1 MLQQTKVKL
10 KIRIKRKGEFSVL
23 YLDLDNFKA
32 YNDVYGFLKGDEIT
46 KKSWIVAIMLFVFI
60 TLLICYAVQFLTL
73 NPNTPELAAS
83 QTALLQTSGITLVF
97 ILISFFIYLWIDDIE
112 AKMGKR
118 KSIDNS
124 MDWFWRNV

>member
-1 MLQQTKVKL
+1 MPIINFMNPITLLVGVIL
-10 KIRIKRKGEFSVL
+10 FVL
-23 YLDLDNFKA
+23 VSYLGK
-32 YNDVYGFLKGDEIT
+32 KT

-73 NPNTPELAAS
+73 NPNTPELAAI

>member
-1 MLQQTKVKL
+1 MPIINFMNPITLLVGVIL
-10 KIRIKRKGEFSVL
+10 FVL
-23 YLDLDNFKA
+23 VSYLGK
-32 YNDVYGFLKGDEIT
+32 KT

-83 QTALLQTSGITLVF
+83 QTALLQTSGITLV
-97 ILISFFIYLWIDDIE
+97 DDIE

>member
-1 MLQQTKVKL
+1 MPIINFMNPITLLVGVIL
-10 KIRIKRKGEFSVL
+10 FVL
-23 YLDLDNFKA
+23 VSYLGK
-32 YNDVYGFLKGDEIT
+32 KT

-60 TLLICYAVQFLTL
+60 TLLIYYAVQFLTL
-73 NPNTPELAAS
+73 NPNTPELVAI

-97 ILISFFIYLWIDDIE
+97 ILISFFIYLWIDYIE
-112 AKMGKR
+112 AKMRKR

>member
-1 MLQQTKVKL
+1 MPIINFMNPITLLVGVIL
-10 KIRIKRKGEFSVL
+10 FVL
-23 YLDLDNFKA
+23 VSYLGK
-32 YNDVYGFLKGDEIT
+32 KT
-46 KKSWIVAIMLFVFI
+46 KKSWIV
-60 TLLICYAVQFLTL
+60 
-73 NPNTPELAAS
+73 
-83 QTALLQTSGITLVF
+83 